1 MLRAL
6 IIALIR
12 AYRYLLS
19 PWIGQHCRFHPSCS
33 VYAIEALD
41 RHGAL
46 RGSWLTLARLGRCH
60 PPHPGAAAP
69 APVPMGQPQP
79 TSPVEFVPG
88 PTGTPPVPPAAPVS
102 KVVNG

>member
-1 MLRAL
+1 MVRAL
-6 IIALIR
+6 LIALIR

-46 RGSWLTLARLGRCH
+46 RGSGLTLARLCRCH
-60 PPHPGAAAP
+60 PFHPG
-69 APVPMGQPQP
+69 G
-79 TSPVEFVPG
+79 ED
-88 PTGTPPVPPAAPVS
+88 PVPPAAPAS

>member
-1 MLRAL
+1 MVRAL
-6 IIALIR
+6 LIALIR

-33 VYAIEALD
+33 AYAIEALD

-60 PPHPGAAAP
+60 PLHPG
-69 APVPMGQPQP
+69 G
-79 TSPVEFVPG
+79 ED
-88 PTGTPPVPPAAPVS
+88 PVPPLH
-102 KVVNG
+102 KVVDG